1 MPDEDLNLEKKL
13 NEEREKVRLN
23 SIKMLKLLGYEH
35 DCSKMNQGQL
45 DARIELQTE
54 INNKKTKDAKSP
66 TTPLIQLFKGID
78 GERENKDAVENAK
91 PTVLEFEDIVGGYDA
106 LTAQIPQLRENA
118 HVGHYEGL
126 AKRENIR
133 ILRLPASIRLD
144 ENHSIIRRV
153 LL

>member
-1 MPDEDLNLEKKL
+1 MPDEDLEKKL

-35 DCSKMNQGQL
+35 DATKFTQEQL
-45 DARIELQTE
+45 DARIELQVE
-54 INNKKTKDAKSP
+54 INNKKTKDAKTP
-66 TTPLIQLFKGID
+66 TPMLFKGVD

-91 PTVLEFEDIVGGYDA
+91 PAVLEFEEIVGGYDA
-106 LTAQIPQLRENA
+106 LTAQIPQLRNNA
-118 HVGHYEGL
+118 HVGHYGGL
-126 AKRENIR
+126 AEREDIR
-133 ILRLPASIRLD
+133 IIRLPASIRLD

>member
-1 MPDEDLNLEKKL
+1 MPDEDLEKKL

-35 DCSKMNQGQL
+35 DATKFTQEQL
-45 DARIELQTE
+45 DARIELRVG
-54 INNKKTKDAKSP
+54 INNKKTKDAKTP
-66 TTPLIQLFKGID
+66 TPMLFKGVD
-78 GERENKDAVENAK
+78 GERENRDAVENAT
-91 PTVLEFEDIVGGYDA
+91 PTVLEFEEIVGGYDA

-118 HVGHYEGL
+118 RVGHYGGL
-126 AKRENIR
+126 AEREDIR
-133 ILRLPASIRLD
+133 IIRLPASIKLD

>member
-1 MPDEDLNLEKKL
+1 MPEEIDLEKKL

-35 DCSKMNQGQL
+35 DATKFTQEQL
-45 DARIELQTE
+45 DARIELQVD
-54 INNKKTKDAKSP
+54 INNKRAKDATSS
-66 TTPLIQLFKGID
+66 TTPVIKLFNGVD
-78 GERENKDAVENAK
+78 GERENRDAVENAK
-91 PTVLEFEDIVGGYDA
+91 PTALEFEDIVGGYDA

-126 AKRENIR
+126 AERENIR

-144 ENHSIIRRV
+144 PNHSIIRRV

>member
-1 MPDEDLNLEKKL
+1 MPEDIDLEKKL

-35 DCSKMNQGQL
+35 DATKFTQEQL
-45 DARIELQTE
+45 DARIELQAD

-66 TTPLIQLFKGID
+66 TPMLFKGID
-78 GERENKDAVENAK
+78 GERENKDAVKNAK
-91 PTVLEFEDIVGGYDA
+91 PTAMEFEDLVGGYDA
-106 LTAQIPQLRENA
+106 LTAQIPLLRENA
-118 HVGHYEGL
+118 NVGHYEGL
-126 AKRENIR
+126 SKRENIR